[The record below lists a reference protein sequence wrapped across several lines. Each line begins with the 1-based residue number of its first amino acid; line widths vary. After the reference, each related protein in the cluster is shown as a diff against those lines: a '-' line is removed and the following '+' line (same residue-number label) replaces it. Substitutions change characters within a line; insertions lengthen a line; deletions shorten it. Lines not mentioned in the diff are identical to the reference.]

1 MERKIQILNH
11 QNFSNQNKVLEI
23 DQFFDVLVLSKQVE
37 ADKEQC
43 GQLTEDYKLFS
54 SRYED

>member
-23 DQFFDVLVLSKQVE
+23 DQFFDVLVVGKQVE
-37 ADKEQC
+37 TDEEQC
-43 GQLTEDYKLFS
+43 GQLTEDIKYKLFS
-54 SRYED
+54 SRY

>member
-23 DQFFDVLVLSKQVE
+23 GQFFHVLVVSKQVE
-37 ADKEQC
+37 TDKEQC